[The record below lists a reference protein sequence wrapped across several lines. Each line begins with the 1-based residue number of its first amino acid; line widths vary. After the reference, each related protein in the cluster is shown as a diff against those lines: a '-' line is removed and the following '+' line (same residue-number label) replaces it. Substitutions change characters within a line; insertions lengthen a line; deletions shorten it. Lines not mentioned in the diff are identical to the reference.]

1 MPGQIG
7 DNKSSKA
14 TGTPILEFMQINDR
28 LCDYVIGKE

>member
-7 DNKSSKA
+7 DKASKV